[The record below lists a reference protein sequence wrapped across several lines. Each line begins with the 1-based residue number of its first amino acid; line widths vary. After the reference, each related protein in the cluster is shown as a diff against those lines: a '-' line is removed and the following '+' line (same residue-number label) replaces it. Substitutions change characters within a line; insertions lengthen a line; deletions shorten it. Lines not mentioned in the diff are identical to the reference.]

1 MQYLTVEEIN
11 RIDRLASEKYGI
23 PSIVLMEN
31 AGRSVAEETV
41 KLIANCRLQIANC
54 KIAVLCG
61 SGKNGGD
68 GFVAARYL
76 YNYGYQVKVYLLK
89 NPNNISGDTL
99 TNYTI
104 LKKIGV
110 ETKLISP
117 GKLNSLSSE
126 LKKANCI
133 IDAIFGTGIKGKV
146 TGLPAQI
153 IKMVNQTKEIIT
165 SKPVISVDLPS
176 GLDGDTGF
184 PSGKCVKTT
193 VTVTMGYPKK
203 GFLNPKAK
211 KYLGKLIIADIGYP
225 RNITRNI

>member
-11 RIDRLASEKYGI
+11 KIDRLASEKYGI
-23 PSIVLMEN
+23 PSIILMEN
-31 AGRSVAEETV
+31 AGRSVAEETI
-41 KLIANCRLQIANC
+41 KTLKRKKSAKTQ

-117 GKLNSLSSE
+117 SKLNSLSSE

-146 TGLPAQI
+146 AGLPAQI
-153 IKMVNQTKEIIT
+153 IKMVNQTKEVIT

-184 PSGKCVKTT
+184 PLGECVKTT

-203 GFLNPKAK
+203 GFLNPEAK
-211 KYLGKLIIADIGYP
+211 KYLGNLIIADIGYP
-225 RNITRNI
+225 RKITKNI

>member
-1 MQYLTVEEIN
+1 MQYLTVKKIN

-23 PSIVLMEN
+23 PSIILMEN
-31 AGRSVAEETV
+31 AGRSVAEETI
-41 KLIANCRLQIANC
+41 KTLKRKKPAKTQ

-117 GKLNSLSSE
+117 SKLNSLSSE

-153 IKMVNQTKEIIT
+153 IKMVNQTKKVIT

-184 PSGKCVKTT
+184 PLGKCVKTT

-203 GFLNPKAK
+203 GFLNPEAK

-225 RNITRNI
+225 RNITKNI